1 MRPVR
6 SLATGRFPD
15 VGIVARSRARD
26 PRAHCVPG
34 GPARSRRT
42 RREVS
47 FREIPAPPRR
57 HRRRDRTPIPPPARR
72 SSRLAPLIFPPE
84 LAPVR
89 VGQHLVRDRRARDR
103 CGRTTG
109 ADPDVRFRVP
119 TRVGIPRLRSRRVYL
134 PASHRGSTAHR
145 PDPSLPIPPWQS
157 IKRSIVHHER
167 QA

>member
-15 VGIVARSRARD
+15 VGIVARSRPARALRPGWSRSVETNATRGEFSRD
-26 PRAHCVPG
+26 PRAAAATPPTRPNPDTAPRSAKQPLG
-34 GPARSRRT
+34 TADFSARTGALSGLANTSSGTDARVIAAGE
-42 RREVS
+42 RRE
-47 FREIPAPPRR
+47 
-57 HRRRDRTPIPPPARR
+57 PIPT
-72 SSRLAPLIFPPE
+72 SDSRP
-84 LAPVR
+84 
-89 VGQHLVRDRRARDR
+89 H
-103 CGRTTG
+103 
-109 ADPDVRFRVP
+109 
-119 TRVGIPRLRSRRVYL
+119 TRGIPRLRSRRVYL

>member
-15 VGIVARSRARD
+15 EGIVARSRARD

-57 HRRRDRTPIPPPARR
+57 HRRRDRTRYRPPLGKEPLGTADFSARTGASGLANTSSGTDARVIAAGERREPIPTSDSGSHPRR
-72 SSRLAPLIFPPE
+72 ISRLLS
-84 LAPVR
+84 
-89 VGQHLVRDRRARDR
+89 
-103 CGRTTG
+103 
-109 ADPDVRFRVP
+109 
-119 TRVGIPRLRSRRVYL
+119 RSVYL